1 MKKKP
6 HVTEEEIRGF
16 MDFDA
21 LLKSKEKADVARQK
35 AMRIRRVFI
44 GFSGLVTVAIMLF
57 LLSAD
62 NPGKV
67 KRQADSTRTQ
77 ALLPGSFSQDSWVKP
92 DSAVEHAGREPGIAS
107 RVKPNGQAASDVQ
120 SRPGETRRDKLSL
133 PIVQPVYTQAE
144 PVDGYPALYAFFDSN
159 LSYPVA
165 ALQDSVEGVVDV
177 VFVIDTAG
185 KARNIEI
192 RNSLGVLFD
201 EEVVRLMEKMPLWRP
216 ASYNGKPVEGKM
228 SLPLAFKLKR
238 IRNPEYR

>member
-1 MKKKP
+1 MKNKP

-35 AMRIRRVFI
+35 TMRIRRVFI
-44 GFSGLVTVAIMLF
+44 GFSGLVTVAIILF
-57 LLSAD
+57 VLSAD

-67 KRQADSTRTQ
+67 KRRADSTATQ
-77 ALLPGSFSQDSWVKP
+77 ALLPGPLLQDALVMP
-92 DSAVEHAGREPGIAS
+92 DSAAEGAEQEPGIAS
-107 RVKPNGQAASDVQ
+107 RVKPNGKAASEVQ
-120 SRPGETRRDKLSL
+120 SKPGARRDKSSL
-133 PIVQPVYTQAE
+133 PMVQPAYTQAE
-144 PVDGYPALYAFFDSN
+144 PVDGYPALYAFFDRN

-165 ALQDSVEGVVDV
+165 AVQDSLEGVVDV

-185 KARNIEI
+185 RARNIEI

-216 ASYNGKPVEGKM
+216 ASYNGKPVEEKM

-238 IRNPEYR
+238 IPNPEYR